1 MQRREFHQLSI
12 AALSGAVAGTL
23 SGCGGEATAPAPAV
37 KPNADKPVA
46 GAADPKDGAPVVA
59 ETHLCRGLN
68 ACKNQGASGKND
80 CAGQGDC
87 ASKATHHTCGGAN
100 ECKGQ
105 GGCGKTA
112 GENECK
118 KMGGC
123 EVPLMDSAWKK
134 VRARFEEKMK
144 KDDKPFGSAPAKA

>member
-1 MQRREFHQLSI
+1 MQRRHFHKLSI

-23 SGCGGEATAPAPAV
+23 AGCGGETPAPAPAQ
-37 KPNADKPVA
+37 PAP
-46 GAADPKDGAPVVA
+46 GTPSAASKDSTPVVA

-105 GGCGKTA
+105 GGCGKNA

-118 KMGGC
+118 GKGGC

-144 KDDKPFGSAPAKA
+144 KDNKPFGSAPEKAKA